1 MSFVANGI
9 APFVVRSDAMRERIR
24 KILLVDDSDEL
35 LDSCKLILEQAGYSV
50 RTAVNGEE
58 AFTRIRNDRP
68 DLVIL
73 DVVMPRMGGLELL
86 LKVRSDLPSPLPPI
100 ILWSGS
106 DLTEEEAL
114 RRGASHFMR
123 KPVASGDLLSAVGRI
138 LRHRDARREIDA
150 QTEPYRA
157 ALLEAITE
165 ASADG
170 ILVVSPER
178 RIISV
183 NARMLEMWGLSTDVV
198 ETRSDAAVLAYV
210 LPKIVDPDG
219 FLAKVR
225 YLYEHPDE
233 RSWDEVVLRDG
244 RVFERYS
251 APVGGSDRMRYGRVW
266 FARDV
271 TARKKA
277 EQLVT
282 RLRQDFA
289 AAVVHDLRAPIQT
302 IVLQSRLLL
311 RSRSG
316 SDDVAVEHSA
326 VHRIE
331 RQALSLSRMTTDLLD
346 VTTVDLGR
354 LRLDTQPVSIAAL
367 VHEIVDNF
375 NPILDGHLVRIDA
388 DEALPRV
395 EADRHRLGQ
404 VLMNLLVNAAGYS
417 PDGSPIDVDAR
428 ARHGGIMLSVR
439 DRGVGIP
446 PEDLPHIFGRF
457 FRSDQTRAARAGY
470 GLGLYVA
477 HALVVAHGGHIDVDS
492 TPGAGTTF
500 RVWLPAV
507 RHE

>member
-1 MSFVANGI
+1 
-9 APFVVRSDAMRERIR
+9 
-24 KILLVDDSDEL
+24 
-35 LDSCKLILEQAGYSV
+35 
-50 RTAVNGEE
+50 
-58 AFTRIRNDRP
+58 
-68 DLVIL
+68 
-73 DVVMPRMGGLELL
+73 
-86 LKVRSDLPSPLPPI
+86 LPPV
-100 ILWSGS
+100 ILWSAS

-123 KPVASGDLLSAVGRI
+123 KPVAGGELLSAIGKVFEDSGR
-138 LRHRDARREIDA
+138 RMSFTSAPYRARQSDARREVDD
-150 QTEPYRA
+150 QTEQYRK

-178 RIISV
+178 RILSV
-183 NARMLEMWGLSTDVV
+183 NARMLEMWGLSADVL
-198 ETRSDAAVLAYV
+198 ETRSDAAALAFV
-210 LPKIVDPDG
+210 LPKIVAPDG

-251 APVGGSDRMRYGRVW
+251 APVGARMHYGRVW

-271 TARKKA
+271 TARKEA

-282 RLRQDFA
+282 KLRQDFA

-302 IVLQSRLLL
+302 IMLQSRLLL

-316 SDDVAVEHSA
+316 SDDLAVERSA
-326 VHRIE
+326 VRRIE
-331 RQALSLSRMTTDLLD
+331 KQALRLSRMTTDLLD
-346 VTTVDLGR
+346 VTTIDLGR
-354 LRLDTQPVSIAAL
+354 LRLDTETVSIAAL

-404 VLMNLLVNAAGYS
+404 VLMNLLVNAANYS

-428 ARHGGIMLSVR
+428 ARDGGIMLSVR

-446 PEDLPHIFGRF
+446 PEDLPHIFDRF
-457 FRSDQTRAARAGY
+457 FRSEQTRAARAGY

-507 RHE
+507 S